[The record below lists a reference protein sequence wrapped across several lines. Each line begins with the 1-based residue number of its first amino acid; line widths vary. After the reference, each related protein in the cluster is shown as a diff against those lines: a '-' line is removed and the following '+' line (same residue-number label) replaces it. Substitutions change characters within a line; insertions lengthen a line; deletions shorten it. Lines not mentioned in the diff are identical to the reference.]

1 MYVVVVNWQYSAAT
15 LFLSVFL
22 SRQASMT
29 TWNVYHNH
37 VILCVWERRKKNMK
51 MKLFQRMMGNS
62 CPWRYLVHFNPQYC
76 CDNLVFN
83 ALKGALL
90 EGNPRVE
97 GLKDLEGP
105 KGLIWINLVT
115 FQRLLYDTF
124 KKQTSKTQGLLIHV
138 ILWSPQ
144 WFFVSCL
151 SLSWVILLY
160 PCGPG
165 WKQESHGLST
175 RINHSEVKI
184 WAITTEK
191 LFLKLNYF
199 LKNCFHLFVNFLTG
213 RFLSRMPKNTQNL

>member
-1 MYVVVVNWQYSAAT
+1 MSFYVFEKEEKRTWKWSYFRGWWAIAVPGDIWYTLTHSTVVII
-15 LFLSVFL
+15 LFLMLWKELFL
-22 SRQASMT
+22 KEIQ
-29 TWNVYHNH
+29 
-37 VILCVWERRKKNMK
+37 
-51 MKLFQRMMGNS
+51 
-62 CPWRYLVHFNPQYC
+62 
-76 CDNLVFN
+76 
-83 ALKGALL
+83 
-90 EGNPRVE
+90 

-105 KGLIWINLVT
+105 KGLIWINTYVLDLVT
-115 FQRLLYDTF
+115 FQRLLHDTF
-124 KKQTSKTQGLLIHV
+124 KKQTSKTQGLLVQI

-144 WFFVSCL
+144 WSFVSWI

-175 RINHSEVKI
+175 HINHSEVKI

>member
-105 KGLIWINLVT
+105 KGLIWINTYVLDLVT
-115 FQRLLYDTF
+115 FQRLLHDTF
-124 KKQTSKTQGLLIHV
+124 KKQTSKTQAFWYTWFCEVHNGFLYLASVFLELFCCIHV
-138 ILWSPQ
+138 GQGGSRNHMVCQHVLIIL
-144 WFFVSCL
+144 
-151 SLSWVILLY
+151 
-160 PCGPG
+160 
-165 WKQESHGLST
+165 
-175 RINHSEVKI
+175 R
-184 WAITTEK
+184 
-191 LFLKLNYF
+191 
-199 LKNCFHLFVNFLTG
+199 
-213 RFLSRMPKNTQNL
+213 